1 MTKTL
6 ATLLAAAFVA
16 GSASMALADQKD
28 SDQIRSFG
36 PVVQAPGTTKYID
49 NRAGAVKGFSAGEKA
64 LFERTSGGEHAGH

>member
-6 ATLLAAAFVA
+6 NALLAAALVA
-16 GSASMALADQKD
+16 GSATVALADQKD
-28 SDQIRSFG
+28 SDQIRSYG

-49 NRAGAVKGFSAGEKA
+49 HRAGAVKGFSAGEKA